1 MFCLPISNFSN
12 SRFSFC
18 FFDLSLRDSLHSCR
32 SFSNSLSLSVSYSR
46 IFAGSSGCPSSTLF
60 KEAVELLIESQPA
73 LFQFCCDVE
82 SMTNYWLVSQ
92 GASNMSRSQ
101 APCDEILFSVLLF
114 CKIIPSQ
121 KSVTLTHKNKLFAWG
136 GCKNAQ
142 VVQKRALE
150 WILGLFPFI
159 HTASPLQLHKV
170 LLAGDLYSSLH
181 LWSDLWPVFC
191 TCHLKLAD
199 TNKVSVI
206 VCLPE
211 LSQSGEKT
219 WWKNKRK
226 KQELLPGRTVLPK
239 CVIEGYMYKCKFF
252 SS

>member
-46 IFAGSSGCPSSTLF
+46 IFAGSSACPSSTLF

-121 KSVTLTHKNKLFAWG
+121 KSVTLTHKNKLFARG

-142 VVQKRALE
+142 VVQKRTLE

-170 LLAGDLYSSLH
+170 LLGDLYSSLH
-181 LWSDLWPVFC
+181 LWSDLWPVSC
-191 TCHLKLAD
+191 VLYLPPEISRHQQGLCH
-199 TNKVSVI
+199 
-206 VCLPE
+206 CLLTRAVPE
-211 LSQSGEKT
+211 
-219 WWKNKRK
+219 WWKNIVK
-226 KQELLPGRTVLPK
+226 KQEKKARALAWK
-239 CVIEGYMYKCKFF
+239 NCVTKMCYRRLHVQV
-252 SS
+252 

>member
-1 MFCLPISNFSN
+1 
-12 SRFSFC
+12 
-18 FFDLSLRDSLHSCR
+18 
-32 SFSNSLSLSVSYSR
+32 
-46 IFAGSSGCPSSTLF
+46 
-60 KEAVELLIESQPA
+60 
-73 LFQFCCDVE
+73 
-82 SMTNYWLVSQ
+82 MTNYWVVSQ

-150 WILGLFPFI
+150 WMLGLFPFI

-170 LLAGDLYSSLH
+170 LLGDLYSSLH

-199 TNKVSVI
+199 TNKASVI

-219 WWKNKRK
+219 REKNKSSCLE
-226 KQELLPGRTVLPK
+226 ELRYQNVLQKATCASVNSSAHKLNQYYFTLWASWFFLGGR
-239 CVIEGYMYKCKFF
+239 EGTNTEQNFIQGGG
-252 SS
+252 SVP